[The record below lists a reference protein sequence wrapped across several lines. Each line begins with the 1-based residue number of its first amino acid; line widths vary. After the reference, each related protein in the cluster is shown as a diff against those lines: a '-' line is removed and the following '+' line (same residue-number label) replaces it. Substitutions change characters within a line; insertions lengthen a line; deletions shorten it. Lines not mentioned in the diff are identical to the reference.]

1 MKTTTN
7 ERKQMKLNKMSPINF
22 GGQRKDKVMQELIC
36 KNCEHSETLEKINGS
51 AITKILKYKV
61 MKNENW

>member
-1 MKTTTN
+1 
-7 ERKQMKLNKMSPINF
+7 
-22 GGQRKDKVMQELIC
+22 MQELIC
-36 KNCEHSETLEKINGS
+36 KKCEHSETLEKINRS